1 MKKDCT
7 LILNKT
13 TKNKYGEILTPISIN
28 GDVVLCVNLSG
39 ETVNR
44 NLSDFIDQP
53 TAVANIPEPNVS
65 IVPIELPPDDVLF
78 SNTLPE
84 NDGFYEEQPIKEIK
98 IETENL
104 NVIEE
109 TNEVKLNSATK
120 KKLVFNLLPQ

>member
-53 TAVANIPEPNVS
+53 TAVEIGRATS
-65 IVPIELPPDDVLF
+65 ELQSRV
-78 SNTLPE
+78 
-84 NDGFYEEQPIKEIK
+84 
-98 IETENL
+98 
-104 NVIEE
+104 
-109 TNEVKLNSATK
+109 
-120 KKLVFNLLPQ
+120 